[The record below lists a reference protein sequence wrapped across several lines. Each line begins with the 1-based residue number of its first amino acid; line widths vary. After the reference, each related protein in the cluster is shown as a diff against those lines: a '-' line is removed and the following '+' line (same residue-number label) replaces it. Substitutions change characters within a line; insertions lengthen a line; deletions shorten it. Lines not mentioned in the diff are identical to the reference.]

1 MKKLLTAICLG
12 GWLLSACTEDNST
25 LPHLNV
31 SDIEIAE
38 FQEGGYTIIS
48 YSGNKLELVADVTTE
63 YDESELT
70 FTWYIID
77 QAKEESMIWNSD
89 GIYEQEKIGEG
100 KVLSYEVNLPPGE
113 YTVVCEVKASNGYTV
128 TKGTTLVTST
138 NFATGH
144 YILKETADG
153 NTDVDVYNE
162 TDEKLIENVL
172 TAALGQPMTG
182 APLKMSM
189 SFSHCF
195 INQATNEMA
204 VSNLMSIVTKSGEFK
219 SFNTTDLSVVLDRNN
234 LLYYEMEADEYPY
247 AIQSGM
253 WTNYLFTNKGV
264 RSQYSGTMETSSGKY
279 GVTAGEGTSEFITY
293 SSGAMGV
300 FYWDENTH
308 SIVGCDYNGGYS
320 QLNDMTT
327 PTSGLTDYKCIAC
340 GSNDLIMML
349 YFLLENISTGER
361 VLYLLESSFMGT
373 YVYDVRTLPADSH
386 LAQSSLFSTSVNSS
400 TYIYAL
406 HDNVVYGYDMEQ
418 GIEEALNFTGFP
430 AGEIITYVSNQYL
443 SPNDYLVIGT
453 QKGDEYTLYYY
464 NVLGGKPDGNPVRV
478 INGKGKVKS
487 MKYTD
492 SSVSTMFS
500 VPPYMD

>member
-195 INQATNEMA
+195 IN
-204 VSNLMSIVTKSGEFK
+204 
-219 SFNTTDLSVVLDRNN
+219 
-234 LLYYEMEADEYPY
+234 
-247 AIQSGM
+247 
-253 WTNYLFTNKGV
+253 LF
-264 RSQYSGTMETSSGKY
+264 
-279 GVTAGEGTSEFITY
+279 
-293 SSGAMGV
+293 
-300 FYWDENTH
+300 FY
-308 SIVGCDYNGGYS
+308 
-320 QLNDMTT
+320 
-327 PTSGLTDYKCIAC
+327 
-340 GSNDLIMML
+340 
-349 YFLLENISTGER
+349 F
-361 VLYLLESSFMGT
+361 
-373 YVYDVRTLPADSH
+373 
-386 LAQSSLFSTSVNSS
+386 
-400 TYIYAL
+400 YI
-406 HDNVVYGYDMEQ
+406 
-418 GIEEALNFTGFP
+418 
-430 AGEIITYVSNQYL
+430 
-443 SPNDYLVIGT
+443 
-453 QKGDEYTLYYY
+453 
-464 NVLGGKPDGNPVRV
+464 
-478 INGKGKVKS
+478 
-487 MKYTD
+487 
-492 SSVSTMFS
+492 
-500 VPPYMD
+500 